1 MQASHHP
8 IESDYRR
15 PFCFSIHNLAVCSE
29 NLTTFPFSFSPISFT
44 QPQSMDSMCISA
56 RNNIATLP
64 KNHVRP
70 KSEIPDHNA
79 HRGYG
84 PLKVFKFN
92 LVPVWEVC
100 LRTVFWFLEQKNTKN
115 MFGKEC
121 CFCCPCFPCSPNPIF
136 WEQLQCVFPVV
147 LQYLEEKESC
157 SSLFSKGCSPCS
169 CVSPFQ
175 LDVARSENV
184 LALTL

>member
-1 MQASHHP
+1 MVLFPMATGWVTWRTGFVLFFFFLNAMCLYP
-8 IESDYRR
+8 ISPKKVGMVPKSAFRYRSKTL
-15 PFCFSIHNLAVCSE
+15 CFYIHNLAVCSE

-79 HRGYG
+79 HRGF
-84 PLKVFKFN
+84 KVFKFN

-121 CFCCPCFPCSPNPIF
+121 CFCCPCFPCSLLKKNQP
-136 WEQLQCVFPVV
+136 WTRD
-147 LQYLEEKESC
+147 Y
-157 SSLFSKGCSPCS
+157 
-169 CVSPFQ
+169 
-175 LDVARSENV
+175 
-184 LALTL
+184 